1 MGTVIKSKII
11 FALFL
16 LLGAGCTIQDM
27 TGSTVATGKEETMA
41 NKIATIETNKGIIKF
56 ELYLDKAP
64 ITSKNFIGLASDGF
78 YNGLTFHRHEPGFV
92 IQGGDPNGD
101 GTGGSGNTIPLEINP
116 ALTHVKGAVAMA
128 RANDTDSA
136 SSQFYITLGEA
147 HFLDG
152 SYAVFGR
159 VVGGMD
165 VVAQLRAGD
174 VMNRVTIS

>member
-92 IQGGDPNGD
+92 IQGGVPSPF
-101 GTGGSGNTIPLEINP
+101 GSPPCITNP
-116 ALTHVKGAVAMA
+116 
-128 RANDTDSA
+128 
-136 SSQFYITLGEA
+136 
-147 HFLDG
+147 
-152 SYAVFGR
+152 
-159 VVGGMD
+159 
-165 VVAQLRAGD
+165 
-174 VMNRVTIS
+174 